1 MNAVIIGGGIA
12 GLTQGLLLQDLGYE
26 VVICERTSKP
36 DHRGHAFLMNE
47 DGLSILKP
55 FINRALHKLQTNSI
69 DIFSLKRPTEEELIK
84 IKLDGW
90 FCLKRVDLI
99 SFLISLFDPHTIKF
113 NCEFDHF
120 EYEDD
125 KATAV
130 VFKNGKKEK
139 GDLFIGADGS
149 NSAIRAS
156 LFGDTKYTPIE
167 VKEIVG
173 ISSYTKSS
181 EYQVFEKIQSS
192 DLGLAFGFIPTKD
205 NKCVWFIQYD
215 VRLEPSAD
223 LSNPTHLKSFCFEI
237 LQDFPFEVKEVLNA
251 NDFTTS
257 YIWNTRDFDLLPSF
271 HKKNVVLIGD
281 AAHLTLPFTSAG
293 TTNAI
298 LDASILAECLS
309 EEIELD
315 LAFKKYYDN
324 RSTKLRNHLKQG
336 RELKKVFLN
345 PQKFSERGF
354 ILPLISDKYSKKKEL
369 APKPLVISYFT
380 DPICSTCWIFQPLLR
395 KLELEYG
402 HIIDIQYH
410 MGGLLPTWEKYSN
423 GAINKP
429 VDAARLWNDLADK
442 HNMPMDGDIWIED
455 PLDSSYPPSI
465 AFKAAQIQD
474 SDKAISFLRRIK
486 EMLFIEKKNINKWVY
501 LEKAALTSGLDVALL
516 RKDIAGK
523 GHELFLEDIKHAHEL
538 GIHIFPTLIF
548 KVDGFSRHSL
558 RGTQPYERLEEYIL
572 KYAPQANKKTITL
585 SIEELFQRF
594 NQLTEQEINFIL
606 GMNELKIKE
615 ELKRLELN
623 GIIHQFTLKNAKYW
637 QIIKLK
643 I

>member
-1 MNAVIIGGGIA
+1 MKAVIIGGGIA

-26 VVICERTSKP
+26 VVICERTPKP

-47 DGLSILKP
+47 DGLSLLKP
-55 FINRALHKLQTNSI
+55 YIKRTLEKLKSNRI
-69 DIFSLKRPTEEELIK
+69 DLFSLKDPSDEELIK
-84 IKLDGW
+84 IKLNGW

-120 EYEDD
+120 EYDHD

-139 GDLFIGADGS
+139 GDIFIGADGGA
-149 NSAIRAS
+149 SAIRTS

-181 EYQVFEKIQSS
+181 EYQFFEKIQSS
-192 DLGLAFGFIPTKD
+192 DGGLAFGFIPTTD
-205 NKCVWFIQYD
+205 NQSVWFMQYD
-215 VRLEPSAD
+215 VGLEPSVD
-223 LSNPTHLKSFCFEI
+223 LSNPTHLKSFCFDL
-237 LQDFPFEVKEVLNA
+237 LQDFPLEAKEVLNA
-251 NDFTTS
+251 NDFSTS

-281 AAHLTLPFTSAG
+281 AAHLTLPFISAG

-298 LDASILAECLS
+298 LDASILAESLS
-309 EEIELD
+309 EEMELD

-324 RSTKLRNHLKQG
+324 RSPHLRNQIEQG
-336 RELKKVFLN
+336 RELKKIFLD
-345 PQKFSERGF
+345 PKKYSARGF
-354 ILPLISDKYSKKKEL
+354 ILPLFSDKYSRKKDL

-402 HIIDIQYH
+402 HFVDIQYH
-410 MGGLLPTWEKYSN
+410 MGGLLPSWEKYSK
-423 GAINKP
+423 GAISEP
-429 VDAARLWNDLADK
+429 ADAARLWNDLADQ
-442 HNMPMDGDIWIED
+442 HNMPLDGDIWIED

-465 AFKAAQIQD
+465 AFKAAQLQD

-501 LEKAALTSGLDVALL
+501 LEKAALTSGLDTALL
-516 RKDIAGK
+516 IKDIAGK
-523 GHELFLEDIKHAHEL
+523 GHERFLEDLKHAQEL
-538 GIHIFPTLIF
+538 GIHVFPTLIF
-548 KVDGFSRHSL
+548 KVDGFPRRSL
-558 RGTQPYERLEEYIL
+558 SGNQPYERLEKYIL
-572 KYAPQANKKTITL
+572 KDFPLANKKAITL

-594 NQLTEQEINFIL
+594 NQLTSQEINFIL
-606 GMNELKIKE
+606 EINELKIKA

-623 GIIHQFTLKNAKYW
+623 GIIHQFNIKNATYW
-637 QIIKLK
+637 QLNFL
-643 I
+643 